1 MNNTKSPNDKLLPL
15 ARPKPQCHEIF
26 VPKLAVG
33 ENVLDVDT
41 NLSRPAYLGHISLC
55 KAICRILSNCTDYL
69 DVKSIYRST
78 AHLCVTLPTALG

>member
-41 NLSRPAYLGHISLC
+41 NLSRPAYLGHISFFVQGYV
-55 KAICRILSNCTDYL
+55 SCTFKL
-69 DVKSIYRST
+69 HR
-78 AHLCVTLPTALG
+78 LLGREKHI